1 MFNNKIVL
9 DNRLANI
16 PILFSFFLFSDFHV
30 CGHQNSDSEESSTS
44 VDEETNDEDG
54 EWVTREE
61 ADHARAMAAAQVEDA
76 ARIADLQQQLLT
88 RQQHVEDTIGE
99 LSCKLIDTAKELDNN
114 REVVNKLVAL
124 LVLVF
129 ILMVCRLLV
138 GFF

>member
-1 MFNNKIVL
+1 M
-9 DNRLANI
+9 
-16 PILFSFFLFSDFHV
+16 
-30 CGHQNSDSEESSTS
+30 
-44 VDEETNDEDG
+44 
-54 EWVTREE
+54 TREE

-88 RQQHVEDTIGE
+88 RQQHVEETDAMQVLMGDTIGE
-99 LSCKLIDTAKELDNN
+99 LSCKLIETAKELDNN

-124 LVLVF
+124 LVLAF